1 MTRGKS
7 GQRRRPVRRIAIN
20 GQNLDEIRTVAAT
33 PPASGTAASIGFPV
47 EHHEAI
53 EDGIGVTLRVPVV
66 TALQLLYDGIL
77 PQDRTRAASLT
88 VGGKTQTPVY
98 FQGLTVVSD
107 PRRQDTVL
115 LRFASQP
122 PISITRY
129 VLGDPIGRGG
139 ANGYPLDHDHGDRP
153 V

>member
-1 MTRGKS
+1 M
-7 GQRRRPVRRIAIN
+7 
-20 GQNLDEIRTVAAT
+20 
-33 PPASGTAASIGFPV
+33 
-47 EHHEAI
+47 
-53 EDGIGVTLRVPVV
+53 TLRVPVV